1 MYHYHVSKLIRR
13 LFMSITA
20 KELAEKLGI
29 SPASISMALNN
40 KPGISQATRRRIL
53 DAAEKEGYDFYRVS
67 VKNKDKI
74 PGTIYF
80 VFFKK
85 HGAVVAD
92 TPFFSQVSEG
102 ISERCKEMGYKL
114 NILYVW
120 DDDTL
125 QKQIENIQYS
135 DCCGIILL
143 GTEMH
148 LEDYRLFQPLAIPIV
163 LLDVYFETLQGNY
176 VLINNIQGAFL
187 ATTYLIK
194 KTRQQPGYLRSSYP
208 INNFDER
215 AAGFYKAI
223 REGGLSSSK
232 SIVHRLSPSIEGAF
246 LDMIEILDQKDA
258 LAKCYFADNDL
269 IAAGAMR
276 ALKTKGYRIP
286 EDIAII
292 GFDNINFSNIVEPS
306 LSTIHVPKKEMGQV
320 ALDRL
325 IELIR
330 QPKSAPL
337 KIEVSTT
344 LIKRRST

>member
-1 MYHYHVSKLIRR
+1 
-13 LFMSITA
+13 MSITA

-29 SPASISMALNN
+29 SPASVSMALNN
-40 KPGISQATRRRIL
+40 KSGISQATRHLIL

-67 VKNKDKI
+67 SKNKDRI
-74 PGTIYF
+74 QGTIYF

-92 TPFFSQVSEG
+92 TPFFSQLSEG
-102 ISERCKEMGYKL
+102 ISERCKEKGYKL

-125 QKQIENIQYS
+125 QRQIENIRYS

-148 LEDYRLFQPLAIPIV
+148 TDDYRFFQTLPIPIV
-163 LLDVYFETLQGNY
+163 LLDVYFETIQNNY
-176 VLINNIQGAFL
+176 VLINNVQGAFL

-194 KTRQQPGYLRSSYP
+194 RIGQQPGYLSSSYP
-208 INNFDER
+208 INNFEER

-223 REGGLSSSK
+223 RESGLPSSK
-232 SIVHRLSPSIEGAF
+232 SIVHKLSPSIEGAF
-246 LDMIEILDQKDA
+246 LDMIEIIEQSEP

-286 EDIAII
+286 DDIAIV
-292 GFDNINFSNIVEPS
+292 GFDNINFSTIVEPS
-306 LSTIHVPKKEMGQV
+306 LSTIHVPKREMGQI

-330 QPKSAPL
+330 QPKSVPL

-344 LIKRRST
+344 LIKRCST

>member
-1 MYHYHVSKLIRR
+1 
-13 LFMSITA
+13 MSITA
-20 KELAEKLGI
+20 KELAEKLGV

-40 KPGISQATRRRIL
+40 KPGISQTTRRMIL
-53 DAAEKEGYDFYRVS
+53 DAAEKEGYDFYRIS
-67 VKNKDKI
+67 SKNKDRI
-74 PGTIYF
+74 QGTIYF

-125 QKQIENIQYS
+125 PKQIENIRYS
-135 DCCGIILL
+135 DCCGILLL

-148 LEDYRLFQPLAIPIV
+148 ADDYRFFQTLSFPIV
-163 LLDVYFETLQGNY
+163 LLDVYFETIQSNY
-176 VLINNIQGAFL
+176 VLINNVQGAFL

-194 KTRQQPGYLRSSYP
+194 RIEQQPGYLRSSYP
-208 INNFDER
+208 INNFNER
-215 AAGFYKAI
+215 AVGFYKALQ
-223 REGGLSSSK
+223 ESGLSSSK
-232 SIVHRLSPSIEGAF
+232 SIVHKLSPSIEGAF
-246 LDMIEILDQKDA
+246 LDMIDILEQKNP

-286 EDIAII
+286 DDIAII

-306 LSTIHVPKKEMGQV
+306 LSTIHVPKREMGQV

-325 IELIR
+325 VELIR
-330 QPKSAPL
+330 QPKSVPL